1 MASSK
6 ARAHHSPRDRQ
17 VAGGMAWCIRV
28 ANESVDIDLLF
39 QEGLR
44 MGEKVHISE
53 NIERALA
60 KMKCPHLLQ
69 SQELYHMNCLKIFP
83 VVQWLVKKVIE
94 VRAETADALRLFSE
108 SQFQKQYSFPGDLDA
123 VGHSFVA
130 ATRDRYNPARKYRLR
145 HSTGTQSRSSH
156 GLRSLQSGRTEHVDS
171 HVHSI
176 LVEYGSGH
184 LYTMALMQ
192 QSKESTKQSD
202 DAIAKRKSVA
212 ASLAAGMAAM
222 EEAAAAEREAA
233 IAAQQREA
241 QMLQKMQQLSD
252 QNDGQMA
259 DLVNQRLKRMQA
271 TEDAKASADA
281 YKAVQEENAAIQT
294 EAAMRLQG
302 QHNHKRY
309 LAQIEKLTLIES
321 SKLAGLEPKLL
332 EAKSLFDTI
341 QTDFNSA
348 SDQNSHYESEIQR
361 MLSLENDENRD
372 DIAMLRALVSLNES
386 LKLQISM
393 FKASCKDS
401 MSEWRRLIDAE
412 RQASDQPLDER
423 LETISQT
430 YQKDLNKLRTI
441 QSHLSS
447 KTRAIALVRRKMDEI
462 PSRRELQQYQ
472 KHFLELYEQ
481 MALRFT
487 ETRQYYNTFN
497 SLQDRRDLLQRELN
511 VLNQIQENY
520 PLAMKNKASKS
531 KFAENL
537 SAIADQVAKSYD
549 KASEKLKE
557 EKEKRDSLDD
567 QHSKSVEKE
576 RAYYAA
582 AKAFQ
587 LECATQEQL
596 LDSATQLESLEAN

>member
-1 MASSK
+1 
-6 ARAHHSPRDRQ
+6 
-17 VAGGMAWCIRV
+17 MAWCVRV

-94 VRAETADALRLFSE
+94 VRAATADVLRLFSE
-108 SQFQKQYSFPGDLDA
+108 SQFQKEYQLPGETDAAGTSFL
-123 VGHSFVA
+123 H
-130 ATRDRYNPARKYRLR
+130 ATRERYTPARKFRLR
-145 HSTGTQSRSSH
+145 SGGNTKGRSSH
-156 GLRSLQSGRTEHVDS
+156 GTRSSAIAVPSSVKKASSDADA
-171 HVHSI
+171 HVHAV

-184 LYTMALMQ
+184 LYTMALLQ
-192 QSKESTKQSD
+192 QKTESKSSD
-202 DAIAKRKSVA
+202 DMASRRKSVA
-212 ASLAAGMAAM
+212 AALSSAAA

-233 IAAQQREA
+233 IAAQRREE
-241 QMLQKMQQLSD
+241 QMLQQMQALTEQSD
-252 QNDGQMA
+252 SSMA
-259 DLVNQRLKRMQA
+259 DLVNLRLKRTQ
-271 TEDAKASADA
+271 DANKESVDA

-294 EAAMRLQG
+294 DAAVRLQG

-309 LAQIEKLTLIES
+309 LAQVDRMTRAEEEKLE
-321 SKLAGLEPKLL
+321 LL
-332 EAKSLFDTI
+332 DPRLQDAKAQFEAI
-341 QTDFNSA
+341 QAEYNSA
-348 SDQNSHYESEIQR
+348 LEVNQQYEAEIQR
-361 MLSLENDENRD
+361 MLALENDDNRE
-372 DIAMLRALVSLNES
+372 DIAMLRSLVALNES
-386 LKLQISM
+386 LKLQISQ
-393 FKASCKDS
+393 FKAACKQEMAD
-401 MSEWRRLIDAE
+401 WQRLIDTE
-412 RQASDQPLDER
+412 KLASEQPLDDR

-430 YQKDLNKLRTI
+430 HLKDLAKLRAI

-497 SLQDRRDLLQRELN
+497 TLQDRRNLLQRELD
-511 VLNQIQENY
+511 VLNQIQDNY
-520 PLAMKNKASKS
+520 ATAMKSKASKT
-531 KFAENL
+531 KFAESL
-537 SAIADQVAKSYD
+537 TAIADQVSKSF
-549 KASEKLKE
+549 EKSVEKHKE
-557 EKEKRDSLDD
+557 EADRCNVLDD
-567 QHSKSVEKE
+567 QHTKAIEKE

-587 LECATQEQL
+587 EECANQEQL
-596 LDSATQLESLEAN
+596 LDLVNQSRE